1 MIAITSDCKLKWVK
15 KFPRNDKLENIEVE
29 TSPTILR
36 DGSILIQ
43 TTNTNSNSNT
53 NSNTNYKD
61 KMNSSF
67 YKFN

>member
-1 MIAITSDCKLKWVK
+1 MIALTSDCKLKWVK
-15 KFPRNDKLENIEVE
+15 KFPRNDILENIEVI

-43 TTNTNSNSNT
+43 TTNTNSN
-53 NSNTNYKD
+53 YKD
-61 KMNSSF
+61 KINSSF

>member
-1 MIAITSDCKLKWVK
+1 MGK
-15 KFPRNDKLENIEVE
+15 KFPRNDRLENIEVI

-43 TTNTNSNSNT
+43 TTNTNLNYEDKINSE
-53 NSNTNYKD
+53 
-61 KMNSSF
+61 F